1 MGTKMNGWTER
12 WMVDGWTGGQ
22 KGEMKK
28 EPQFL
33 EASLSFQLL
42 LITWPKT

>member
-1 MGTKMNGWTER
+1 MNGYEDE
-12 WMVDGWTGGQ
+12 WMDGKVDGWTGGQ